1 MLQTFVLY
9 RFHSQGG
16 LKLILNIIKSLTES
30 IRTSEKDDERLVAI
44 APNLKKF
51 FSLVRLFITESSIT
65 GSQQT
70 AALSNRDR
78 HRDQEHYFNPATFLT
93 DTRATCIPVFCELME
108 HLEDYDKGT
117 AQPFLDILWN
127 LILGGPEEFN
137 GDGMK
142 YDEPDDAMISRIAA
156 QGFDRPLVYAAL
168 MANGNAEN
176 MALQHLHSRRGAVPP
191 NEPTARPTSPPPE
204 ASTSAA
210 LVSQGPPVLDF
221 EPMMDYSSLLD
232 IVDNRMDID
241 GPEIGPPAPATTD
254 KGKDKADSTTSDKSK
269 EVMVETRTETLARLR
284 AEFARNLENYVT
296 DILIYHP
303 DLPFELSR
311 VIRAVGKWESAE
323 WVHDRMLELAARL
336 ASMEDDKESKAREI
350 TACAHVLGL
359 LLSEKRYYEATEAS
373 IVVFLDSFVEF
384 LNVEVNGETPWIAS
398 VTLIIEIVIRE
409 IEWRQTQKRLDPTFA
424 NVNVPELEPEF
435 FPRLMDKLIAIIKA
449 DVVEDTV
456 ILCAMRLLVRVT
468 RESQY
473 AILFRE
479 KNGLQSLLHLNHRLA
494 GKSSV
499 KISEPSIIIIRSL
512 VEDEKIIIAT
522 MRSAIQGILEVSAQ
536 RGRHVEL
543 GELLRSKYTEV
554 LRNPELF
561 GEAVESVAKLANW
574 SSSNPN
580 SHKLTKKQT
589 EETPNE
595 TGDGPKP
602 EKDAEKKD
610 AKPPPPPETPKKPT
624 LELSHSSGVVQIIL
638 TELLSHQPDAVASPK
653 KESASSDSSS
663 SESTAPNGV
672 DGVRSIS
679 QAKMTHE
686 EVKEFSYSLFLLQ
699 ILAELVGSYNNCKL
713 EFVNY
718 SRRVQSREPVTPS
731 KPRSMMLNYL
741 LNDLLPTGHP
751 QYVCP
756 PTHDMAL
763 EKKRG
768 ISALVITVISSLCKK
783 TPESYEL
790 DDRPDLLVNVRKFV
804 LEGIARSLKDTLA
817 SSGTAQQ
824 RYSRYTSLAELC
836 RRLLQSQ
843 SPLVHPNMGFDISG
857 SSAMAKLMYEKGFVG
872 LLTSVVADVE
882 LDFPDVK
889 LVINDILA
897 SLKDLT
903 TCLNRLVQSG
913 SLDTGSVSGD
923 VEEISTASSASEDDE
938 EEEMQERDDTPDV
951 FRNSA
956 LGIMQGVV
964 EDVGPRNHRHHHNFN
979 EYDEEMEYD
988 DDEDEDDNDE
998 DQSGSDD
1005 DDMDDDGVD
1014 DTMDVPTLSV
1024 FN

>member
-1 MLQTFVLY
+1 MAY
-9 RFHSQGG
+9 
-16 LKLILNIIKSLTES
+16 
-30 IRTSEKDDERLVAI
+30 
-44 APNLKKF
+44 
-51 FSLVRLFITESSIT
+51 
-65 GSQQT
+65 
-70 AALSNRDR
+70 
-78 HRDQEHYFNPATFLT
+78 
-93 DTRATCIPVFCELME
+93 
-108 HLEDYDKGT
+108 LEDYDKGT
-117 AQPFLDILWN
+117 AQPFLDILSN
-127 LILGGPEEFN
+127 LILGGPAEFN

-142 YDEPDDAMISRIAA
+142 YDEPEETVISRIAA

-168 MANGNAEN
+168 MTNGNVEN
-176 MALQHLHSRRGAVPP
+176 AALQHLHSRRGAVPSS
-191 NEPTARPTSPPPE
+191 EESARPTILQAQ
-204 ASTSAA
+204 ASTTSAP
-210 LVSQGPPVLDF
+210 VSQGPPILDF
-221 EPMMDYSSLLD
+221 EPMMDYSTLLD
-232 IVDNRMDID
+232 LVDNRMDID

-284 AEFARNLENYVT
+284 AEFSRNLENYVT

-311 VIRAVGKWESAE
+311 VIRAVGKWESNE
-323 WVHDRMLELAARL
+323 WIQERMLELAARL
-336 ASMEDDKESKAREI
+336 ASMEDDKGSKPREI

-359 LLSEKRYYEATEAS
+359 LLSDKRYYEAAEAS

-384 LNVEVNGETPWIAS
+384 LNVGVNGETPWISS

-409 IEWRQTQKRLDPTFA
+409 IEWRQTKKRLDPTFA
-424 NVNVPELEPEF
+424 NVDVPELEPEF
-435 FPRLMDKLIAIIKA
+435 FLRLIDKLIIIIKA
-449 DVVEDTV
+449 DTVEETV
-456 ILCAMRLLVRVT
+456 ILCAMRLLVRFT

-473 AILFRE
+473 AALFRE
-479 KNGLQSLLHLNHRLA
+479 KNGLQALLHLNHRLA

-499 KISEPSIIIIRSL
+499 KIGEPSIIIVRNL

-522 MRSAIQGILEVSAQ
+522 MRSAIQAILEVSAQ
-536 RGRHVEL
+536 RGRPVEL
-543 GELLRSKYTEV
+543 GELLRSKYSEV

-561 GEAVESVAKLANW
+561 GEAVENVAKLANW
-574 SSSNPN
+574 SSSSPN

-589 EETPNE
+589 EEAPNQ
-595 TGDGPKP
+595 TGDGSKP
-602 EKDAEKKD
+602 DKDADTKD
-610 AKPPPPPETPKKPT
+610 ANPPVPIETPKKPT
-624 LELSHSSGVVQIIL
+624 LELSHSSGVVQIVL
-638 TELLSHQPDAVASPK
+638 TELLSHHSEAVASPK
-653 KESASSDSSS
+653 KESTSSDSSATD
-663 SESTAPNGV
+663 STTPNGV
-672 DGVRSIS
+672 DGTRSIS
-679 QAKMTHE
+679 QAKMTPE
-686 EVKEFSYSLFLLQ
+686 EVKEFSYTLFLLQ
-699 ILAELVGSYNNCKL
+699 VLAELVGSYNNCKL

-718 SRRVQSREPVTPS
+718 SRRGQSREPMTPS

-751 QYVCP
+751 QYVGS
-756 PTHDMAL
+756 PTQDTAL

-768 ISALVITVISSLCKK
+768 IAALVIAVISSLCKK
-783 TPESYEL
+783 TPESYEP

-804 LEGIARSLKDTLA
+804 LEGIARSLKDTL
-817 SSGTAQQ
+817 SSTGTAQQ

-843 SPLVHPNMGFDISG
+843 SPLVHANMAFDISG

-882 LDFPDVK
+882 LDSPDVK

-903 TCLNRLVQSG
+903 TSLNRLVQSG
-913 SLDTGSVSGD
+913 SLDTGSLSGD

-964 EDVGPRNHRHHHNFN
+964 EDVGPRNRHRHHDFN

-988 DDEDEDDNDE
+988 DDDDDNDE
-998 DQSGSDD
+998 DQSGSED
-1005 DDMDDDGVD
+1005 DDMDDDGVED
-1014 DTMDVPTLSV
+1014 AMDVSAS
-1024 FN
+1024 FISN